1 MSLLLETPRL
11 SLRPLCEDDRE
22 HVVTLNTD
30 SEVVRYISPGEV
42 PTREDASVWFDKVA
56 RETGQPIP
64 GRSDGKGLPGWMVME
79 TKPGG
84 DWVGLA
90 SLRVLSQNHL
100 TALGIGPQV
109 EVGYRLH
116 PALWGNGYATDA
128 ARLLVGHGF
137 NTLHLPLIAAIVN
150 IENTA
155 SNRVIQ
161 KLGFTHERVYEC
173 SNQRINYY
181 TLSRDLYFQQ
191 RLSPAVASR

>member
-1 MSLLLETPRL
+1 MTLLLETPRL

-22 HVVTLNTD
+22 YVIALNTD
-30 SEVVRYISPGEV
+30 PEVVRYISPGEV
-42 PTREDASVWFDKVA
+42 PTRDEASVWFDKVE

-64 GRSDGKGLPGWMVME
+64 GRSNGEGLPGWMVME
-79 TKPGG
+79 SRPGG

-100 TALGIGPQV
+100 KALGIGPQV

-116 PALWGNGYATDA
+116 RAFWGNGFATDV
-128 ARLLVGHGF
+128 ARLLVEHGF
-137 NTLHLPLIAAIVN
+137 NTLQLPLITAIVN
-150 IENTA
+150 IENA
-155 SNRVIQ
+155 PSNRIIQ

-181 TLSRDLYFQQ
+181 TLSRDSYIQH